1 MSKIPHRPENSNDI
15 PNWPTPPD
23 EIYEA
28 AAAREIETPPAS
40 AHSEGDAQCPP
51 SNPPP
56 PG

>member
-1 MSKIPHRPENSNDI
+1 MSYIPQHPEYSNDI

-40 AHSEGDAQCPP
+40 DHSEGDAQ
-51 SNPPP
+51 
-56 PG
+56 

>member
-1 MSKIPHRPENSNDI
+1 MPKIPHRPENSNDI

-40 AHSEGDAQCPP
+40 DHSEGDAQ
-51 SNPPP
+51 
-56 PG
+56 